1 MSTADLVQELYLR
14 ELKAYKP
21 TPIKSSDSEGH
32 VQKFS
37 APQPPKSPG
46 EDDISADLKAYDSQQ
61 VEIEGQAAD
70 GEAGLIKDDWFEEE
84 DEEEVHAAH

>member
-1 MSTADLVQELYLR
+1 MK

-21 TPIKSSDSEGH
+21 SPIKSSDSEGH

-61 VEIEGQAAD
+61 VEIEGQSTG
-70 GEAGLIKDDWFEEE
+70 GEAGVVEDDWFEAE
-84 DEEEVHAAH
+84 DEEGAHAAH